1 MPNITLSIPE
11 SSFGLRMTTTFM
23 CSPPLSIVVVH
34 PLKQYIQRALILLHD
49 RQHYEDNSAFQLYI
63 GGRIR
68 YFVAYTY
75 GE

>member
-34 PLKQYIQRALILLHD
+34 PLKQYIQRTAILLHGCH
-49 RQHYEDNSAFQLYI
+49 HYEDNSAFQLYI
-63 GGRIR
+63 GGCPG
-68 YFVAYTY
+68 YLVADAY